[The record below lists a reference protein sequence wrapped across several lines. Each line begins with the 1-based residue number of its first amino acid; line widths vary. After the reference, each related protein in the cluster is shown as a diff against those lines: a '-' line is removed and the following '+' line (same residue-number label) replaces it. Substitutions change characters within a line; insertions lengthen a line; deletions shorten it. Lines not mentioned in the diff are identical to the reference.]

1 MKASTGYLLG
11 AFGFLLAAAY
21 LLLSPAS
28 EWHWVVA
35 VGMTLAAGVMYT
47 VQWVRERRRER
58 ADEAPGSG

>member
-28 EWHWVVA
+28 GA
-35 VGMTLAAGVMYT
+35 MYT

-58 ADEAPGSG
+58 ADEVPDSP